1 MIGYRI
7 LNMEY
12 GEGGW
17 IRMRIKFKVKGGWML
32 RGNGEW

>member
-1 MIGYRI
+1 MG
-7 LNMEY
+7 Y

-17 IRMRIKFKVKGGWML
+17 IRMRVKFKVKGGWRL